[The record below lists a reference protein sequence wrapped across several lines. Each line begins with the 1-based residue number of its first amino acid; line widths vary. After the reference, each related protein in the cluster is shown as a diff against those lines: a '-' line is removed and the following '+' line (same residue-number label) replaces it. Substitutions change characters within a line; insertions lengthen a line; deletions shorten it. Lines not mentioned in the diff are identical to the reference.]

1 MIKKSYAY
9 GGFQNS
15 QTTSDPWLISVWA
28 GYGSSNLIE
37 FDWET
42 KTARN
47 VTYTDQSNDPT
58 GTVDNGV
65 AYVPVGSQGILVA
78 ISGRRS
84 NGVDGFSQ
92 LVCLLPSHIS
102 GLAFFHLY
110 P

>member
-1 MIKKSYAY
+1 M
-9 GGFQNS
+9 
-15 QTTSDPWLISVWA
+15 
-28 GYGSSNLIE
+28 IE